1 MIEIF
6 DTFFFSIF
14 ISFFTG
20 NVNFS
25 IIGIILFY
33 TYLIL
38 VFFVLGVFLVLSRY
52 SFRFYNLNEKMGQ
65 ILLNIGL
72 IEFIWPI
79 PPFIFG
85 CFLFFFLMFI
95 FDKIQLEFLMRK
107 YKTARFIVSLGPF
120 LAFFN
125 ITLCIYL
132 YQAPISDFS
141 LICAYLFFFFSL
153 VGVFSYLIIFFI
165 YIYDKNGP

>member
-6 DTFFFSIF
+6 NMFQFSTIP
-14 ISFFTG
+14 SFLKYID
-20 NVNFS
+20 NFS
-25 IIGIILFY
+25 IRGIILSYIF
-33 TYLIL
+33 LIL
-38 VFFVLGVFLVLSRY
+38 VFFVLGIFLVLSRY
-52 SFRFYNLNEKMGQ
+52 IFRFSNLNEKMGQ

-85 CFLFFFLMFI
+85 CFLFCFLMFI
-95 FDKIQLEFLMRK
+95 FGKIRLEFLMKK